1 MSKRAI
7 IYARVST
14 DDQRGN
20 YSIPTQV
27 DECLRYVKQKGYS
40 VVGNLYIDPTTGRDI
55 ASADGI
61 RAYVDDYSSRELSRP
76 GLDAALIYLETVGFD
91 VVVVHALDRLARDP
105 YIRQTLEME
114 FDRRGARVEYVLG
127 NYEQTPEGEVRKDLD
142 ATFAKWENAR
152 RVERSQRGKR
162 GKAESGLFVG
172 GRAPYGYSVDRKA
185 KGGLVVNEEQATV
198 IQRIFD
204 LYVHRGYSIRAIADT
219 LAAEQITNHSG
230 TYSWG
235 KSSVARILA
244 NQTYAGTV
252 YYNKF
257 QRTNNGRKLIVRDGD
272 KWIAIQV
279 TPLIAQYIFKEA
291 QRRLA
296 DNRERVRKQSTRS
309 YLLTGMIVCVHCGRP
324 FFGQTSTA
332 GSGNRVTD
340 DISYRHRTRHG
351 HCCNKQVATYRIDSA
366 VWNALVELLLEP
378 DKLMAGYESS
388 LKQQEA
394 KQLRQKSHLEQL
406 GKERIRLNQQLAN
419 LTTAYVD
426 PDIQMPKSE
435 YLAQRASILDEVTT
449 VQKSIDETNDELASI
464 PSIAD
469 YATFAAFSEKI
480 RAKLIENADPTIQEK
495 RELLQLLHIVVHV
508 DLERDELSIEG
519 WFDTEEAGLSSITYS

>member
-1 MSKRAI
+1 MTKRAI
-7 IYARVST
+7 VYARVST

-20 YSIPTQV
+20 YSVPTQV

-40 VVGNLYIDPTTGRDI
+40 VVGNRFIDPTTGRDV
-55 ASADGI
+55 ATTDGI

-76 GLDAALIYLETVGFD
+76 GLDAALVFLETVGFD

-114 FDRRGARVEYVLG
+114 FDKRGARVEYVLG

-172 GRAPYGYSVDRKA
+172 GRPPYGYSVDREA
-185 KGGLVVNEEQATV
+185 QGGLAVNEEQATV
-198 IQRIFD
+198 IQRVFD
-204 LYVHRGYSIRAIADT
+204 LYVHKGYSIRAIADT
-219 LAAEQITNHSG
+219 LAAEQIKNHSG
-230 TYSWG
+230 GYNWG

-244 NQTYAGTV
+244 NPTYAGTV
-252 YYNKF
+252 YYNKY

-279 TPLIAQYIFKEA
+279 TPLIAQYIYKEA

-296 DNRERVRKQSTRS
+296 SNQERVRKQPARF
-309 YLLTGMIVCVHCGRP
+309 YLLSGMIVCAHCGKP
-324 FFGQTSTA
+324 YFAQTNSA
-332 GSGNRVTD
+332 GSGGRATD
-340 DISYRHRTRHG
+340 DVSYRHRTRHG
-351 HCCNKQVATYRIDSA
+351 HCRNKQLATHRVDTA
-366 VWNALVELLLEP
+366 VWRALVGLLLEP
-378 DKLMAGYESS
+378 DKLKTGYESS

-394 KQLRQKSHLEQL
+394 KLARQKAHLEQL
-406 GKERIRLNQQLAN
+406 GKERIRLNQRLTN

-426 PDIQMPKSE
+426 PDIEMPKSE
-435 YLAQRASILDEVTT
+435 YLVQRASILDEVAA

-464 PSIAD
+464 PLVAD
-469 YATFAAFSEKI
+469 YETFSAFSEKI
-480 RAKLIENADPTIQEK
+480 RTKLTANADPTPEEK
-495 RELLQLLHIVVHV
+495 RALLHLLHIVVYV
-508 DLERDELSIEG
+508 DVEREALSIEG
-519 WFDTEEAGLSSITYS
+519 WFDTEDARLSSITY